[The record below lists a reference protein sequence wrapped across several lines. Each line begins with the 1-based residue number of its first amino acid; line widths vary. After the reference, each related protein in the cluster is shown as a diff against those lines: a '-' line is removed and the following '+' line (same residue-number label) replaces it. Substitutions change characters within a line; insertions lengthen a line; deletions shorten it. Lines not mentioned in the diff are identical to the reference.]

1 MVCSTPTRHFPD
13 CVSNTASI
21 RVRAGRSTKNPWPFP
36 RTRSC
41 CGRAART
48 LSVVPH
54 RCKSS
59 PALLFRESQAE
70 MPGFFVFLLDSV
82 WSVAQFKKIMEF
94 FYIKTVVSWTLCLC
108 LISILAFRARVAMSV
123 TRAARCGDANKKSF
137 FCVSM
142 DAQHGAESV
151 RCKPVSQDLPLG
163 RQV

>member
-1 MVCSTPTRHFPD
+1 RLLFFFPAED
-13 CVSNTASI
+13 GI
-21 RVRAGRSTKNPWPFP
+21 RDFHVTGVQTCALPISTKNPWPFP

-108 LISILAFRARVAMSV
+108 LISILASRARVA
-123 TRAARCGDANKKSF
+123 
-137 FCVSM
+137 
-142 DAQHGAESV
+142 
-151 RCKPVSQDLPLG
+151 
-163 RQV
+163 